1 MVSALENR
9 AARAGLPPGTL
20 RGPEP
25 APAKHPEI
33 SLIRYSQGHF
43 EEQKLSE
50 LPDDCMKVG
59 QEGVIWLDIQGSP
72 DTALLESIGQH
83 CGLHPLVLEDIQN
96 PVQRPK
102 AENYEQQ
109 VFIVL
114 RALVYIEK
122 KDRVASHQISLVLA
136 PGLVLS
142 FHDGDRPVF
151 EAVRQRLRNSRG
163 RFRSLG
169 ADYLVYALIDV
180 AVDQYFAVLERFAGR
195 LETLETRVLHH
206 ATPQTLQTIQRLK
219 RDAMAL
225 RKTAWPMRELL
236 AELARG
242 DFEQFRPETLVYLR
256 DVYDHLAEIIDNIE
270 NYRDILSGTLDIYLS
285 SVNNR
290 TNEVMKVLTIIATLF
305 IPLTFVTGIFGM
317 NFKYMAILD
326 YPWAFPATLIIM
338 GALGILLLAYFW
350 RKGWLGGGDVARE
363 RR

>member
-1 MVSALENR
+1 MVSELENR

-20 RGPEP
+20 QGPEP
-25 APAKHPEI
+25 APGRALEI
-33 SLIRYSQGHF
+33 NLIHYSQGHF
-43 EEQKLSE
+43 EEHKLSA
-50 LPDDCMKVG
+50 LPGDCLKPD
-59 QEGVIWLDIQGSP
+59 QHGVVWIDIQGAP
-72 DTALLESIGQH
+72 DTALLEAIGQH

-109 VFIVL
+109 LFIVL
-114 RALVYIEK
+114 RALVYQEK
-122 KDRVASHQISLVLA
+122 KDRVGSHQISLVLA

-142 FHDGDRPVF
+142 FHNGDRPVF
-151 EAVRQRLRNSRG
+151 EAVRHRLHNSRG

-169 ADYLVYALIDV
+169 ADYLAYALIDV

-195 LETLETRVLHH
+195 VETLETRLLHH
-206 ATPQTLQTIQRLK
+206 ATPQALHTIQRLK
-219 RDAMAL
+219 RDAMTL
-225 RKTAWPMRELL
+225 RKTGWPMRELL
-236 AELARG
+236 AELVRG

-270 NYRDILSGTLDIYLS
+270 NYRDILNGTLDIYLS
-285 SVNNR
+285 SVNYR

-317 NFKYMAILD
+317 NFKHMAILD
-326 YPWAFPATLIIM
+326 YSWAFPATLIIM
-338 GALGILLLAYFW
+338 GTLGVMLMGYFW
-350 RKGWLGGGDVARE
+350 RKGWLGGGGALRE